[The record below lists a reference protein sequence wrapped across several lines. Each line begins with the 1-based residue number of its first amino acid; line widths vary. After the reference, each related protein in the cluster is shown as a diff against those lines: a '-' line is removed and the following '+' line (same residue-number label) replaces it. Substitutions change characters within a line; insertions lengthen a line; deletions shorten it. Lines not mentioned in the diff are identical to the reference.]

1 MQTALSETEYLGVA
15 SVFENLGEY
24 KDSGDKADSC
34 RALANEKRLIR
45 EREKEEARLKVE
57 ERQRLEQEFTDV
69 MNSLRDRIKE
79 LETINMK
86 LNIFQRGKKAE
97 IEKELIELYERI
109 RQTRKQYGKDF

>member
-1 MQTALSETEYLGVA
+1 
-15 SVFENLGEY
+15 
-24 KDSGDKADSC
+24 
-34 RALANEKRLIR
+34 
-45 EREKEEARLKVE
+45 
-57 ERQRLEQEFTDV
+57 